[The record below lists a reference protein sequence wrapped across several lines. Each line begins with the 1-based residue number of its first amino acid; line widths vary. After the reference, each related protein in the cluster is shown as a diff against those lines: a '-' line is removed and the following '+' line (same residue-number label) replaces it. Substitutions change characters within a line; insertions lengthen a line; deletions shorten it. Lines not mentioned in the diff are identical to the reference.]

1 MTAGTLFHRYEPER
15 SVIMEVR
22 AFEIVASE
30 AFKPAGMCLRF
41 PRCGRLEIAA
51 CIVSRRGV
59 LMTAGTFP
67 NRCEAFRPPS
77 GENGKAWDQGET
89 YDDVKQLFTSGKA
102 KLAASKRTAEEVAR
116 VQAAGLED
124 GGGKRRKRQGGGAG
138 ATRTVGVLS
147 HLRLADL
154 SQVAQE
160 SKILEG
166 VRAWVVAKD
175 EGRKREVDTLVHRL
189 GGSPRANHIVSGAER
204 TTLIVDGDPAP
215 GNYRTNEFVKEFGAQ
230 DAKGEDD
237 PKADTC
243 IDIVSAE
250 WLEACDAA
258 QRLLPLEPRYVR
270 YATRKTR
277 DQMEASMDQWGC
289 RCAAALTRLE
299 IVVLPSS
306 SRPRLTEDGGHF
318 SRSYAESDTPGS
330 LAAAQG
336 LVRASIR
343 GVVRRGDKWSWLSS
357 RVQQEAGGGHST

>member
-1 MTAGTLFHRYEPER
+1 
-15 SVIMEVR
+15 
-22 AFEIVASE
+22 
-30 AFKPAGMCLRF
+30 
-41 PRCGRLEIAA
+41 
-51 CIVSRRGV
+51 
-59 LMTAGTFP
+59 MTAGTFP

-175 EGRKREVDTLVHRL
+175 EGRKREVDPLVHRL

-215 GNYRTNEFVKEFGAQ
+215 GNALIKRDNP
-230 DAKGEDD
+230 DATDD
-237 PKADTC
+237 LLAHSISVLKRHG
-243 IDIVSAE
+243 IVD
-250 WLEACDAA
+250 LLRAA
-258 QRLLPLEPRYVR
+258 RVAHALWSPQR
-270 YATRKTR
+270 
-277 DQMEASMDQWGC
+277 
-289 RCAAALTRLE
+289 
-299 IVVLPSS
+299 
-306 SRPRLTEDGGHF
+306 
-318 SRSYAESDTPGS
+318 
-330 LAAAQG
+330 
-336 LVRASIR
+336 
-343 GVVRRGDKWSWLSS
+343 
-357 RVQQEAGGGHST
+357 